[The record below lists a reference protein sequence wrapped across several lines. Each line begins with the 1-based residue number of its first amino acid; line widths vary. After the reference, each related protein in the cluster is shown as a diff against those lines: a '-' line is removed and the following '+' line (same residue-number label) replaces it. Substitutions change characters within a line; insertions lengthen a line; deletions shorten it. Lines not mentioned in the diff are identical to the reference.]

1 MKKTKPYTPIYA
13 DILDK
18 SSPEPPSSKV
28 KGVSYLPSEIEAN
41 AKEFERRRQIR
52 AERTVVVLLSI
63 AVILMGMALS
73 LFGILEVLVAY
84 VAAILIACLVIRL
97 RRARPLCKESFP
109 EICVVITGWLPYLI
123 LTAGDKQTDK
133 L

>member
-73 LFGILEVLVAY
+73 LFGILEVLVGLCRRDSDRLPGHPAPPRPPSLQRIFPRDMCCHHGM
-84 VAAILIACLVIRL
+84 AA
-97 RRARPLCKESFP
+97 
-109 EICVVITGWLPYLI
+109 LPDFN
-123 LTAGDKQTDK
+123 GR
-133 L
+133 

>member
-1 MKKTKPYTPIYA
+1 M
-13 DILDK
+13 
-18 SSPEPPSSKV
+18 
-28 KGVSYLPSEIEAN
+28 SYLPSEIEAN

-84 VAAILIACLVIRL
+84 VAAVLIACLVIRL
-97 RRARPLCKESFP
+97 RRACPLYKESFP

-133 L
+133 H